1 MLTRLRS
8 RLAIA
13 GLVSAAA
20 LALMLPAAAQ
30 AVSWGSITSFGE
42 AAGLQPG
49 ALPGYG
55 GAPWLNGGDP
65 SVVAGPDGSVWF
77 VDRGDALGGSAAIG
91 RVAPDGTITEFTSSN
106 SGLPAGALPVSI
118 ARGPDGNIWFAEESK
133 KIARMTP
140 DGSSTTEFGE
150 ADGLNPG
157 GNPHTIT
164 AGADGNLWFA
174 DNGTTGAIGRINPAT
189 GNIVEFPAPGT
200 NRRAV
205 TLGPDGNIWFYVVGQ
220 AAQNFPQAASLGR
233 IKPDGTITK
242 FPEGSG
248 LIRSM
253 AAGPDGSLW
262 ATTSSSDERQ
272 SFIFKGSPTGG
283 TFKVTFRGET
293 TASIEYSTTQST
305 LIGRI
310 KTAIAALPKA
320 AGATLTAG
328 ENPPNIA
335 ISGSLAKTDL
345 PLMSCNGSGLTGG
358 TSPSCTVETLQNGG
372 PISIQRI
379 TTEGQATT
387 YTAGLNAG
395 ATLGQITTG
404 SDSNLWFVDESVVQE
419 TGEIDAI
426 GRVTPT
432 GSITVYNAGSAGVPS
447 VPASWVGLGLAPD
460 ADGNLWFADAEIF
473 LGESNAM
480 ARFGLGVPPALVRAP
495 SVIGSGQVSTRQ
507 VCGNDLWNSWAGR
520 QPVLGGLE
528 GGTEPEVQWFRDGV
542 EELIPNADGSYTP
555 NQAEDEGHMLSC
567 KVNVTYP
574 VPLNVST
581 SASSSEV
588 EVIGQSQ
595 GPTGATGATG
605 KTGATGATGATG
617 SAGSQGPAGPTGPAG
632 ADGSNGAPGAQGPQG
647 AQGPVGPQGPAGKV
661 TCKVR
666 QKGSKVKVTCTV
678 KASASSVRLRW
689 RLMRGGHMVRH
700 GVGGHRL
707 ELGSLGKGRY
717 VLRVEGRKSA
727 VIVVS

>member
-1 MLTRLRS
+1 
-8 RLAIA
+8 
-13 GLVSAAA
+13 
-20 LALMLPAAAQ
+20 
-30 AVSWGSITSFGE
+30 
-42 AAGLQPG
+42 
-49 ALPGYG
+49 
-55 GAPWLNGGDP
+55 
-65 SVVAGPDGSVWF
+65 
-77 VDRGDALGGSAAIG
+77 
-91 RVAPDGTITEFTSSN
+91 
-106 SGLPAGALPVSI
+106 
-118 ARGPDGNIWFAEESK
+118 
-133 KIARMTP
+133 MTP
-140 DGSSTTEFGE
+140 DGSSTTEFGQ
-150 ADGLNPG
+150 ADGLNAGSVPF
-157 GNPHTIT
+157 TIT
-164 AGADGNLWFA
+164 AGSDGNLWFA
-174 DNGTTGAIGRINPAT
+174 DNGTTTAIGRVNPAT
-189 GNIVEFPAPGT
+189 GHIDEFPVPALKL
-200 NRRAV
+200 RAA
-205 TLGPDGNIWFYVVGQ
+205 TLGPDGNVWFYAVGSVGPNIPK
-220 AAQNFPQAASLGR
+220 AAWLGR
-233 IKPDGTITK
+233 IKPDGTFTK
-242 FPEGSG
+242 FSEGSG
-248 LIRSM
+248 LVRGM
-253 AAGPDGSLW
+253 AAGPDGNLW
-262 ATTSSSDERQ
+262 AATSSSNEQ
-272 SFIFKGSPTGG
+272 QAFIFKGSPTGG

-293 TASIEYSTTQST
+293 TASIEYSTTEST

-320 AGATLTAG
+320 AGATLTTG
-328 ENPPNIA
+328 QEPPNIA
-335 ISGSLAKTDL
+335 ISGALAKTDL
-345 PLMSCNGSGLTGG
+345 PLTSCNGSGLTGG

-379 TTEGQATT
+379 TTDGQATT
-387 YTAGLNAG
+387 YTTDLNAG
-395 ATLGQITTG
+395 AALGQITTG
-404 SDSNLWFVDESVVQE
+404 SDGNLWFIDESFIQG

-432 GSITVYNAGSAGVPS
+432 GSITEYNGGSSGVPS
-447 VPASWVGLGLAPD
+447 VPASWGGLGLAPG

-473 LGESNAM
+473 FGESNAM
-480 ARFGLGVPPALVRAP
+480 ARFGLGAPPALVRAP

-678 KASASSVRLRW
+678 KASASSARLHW
-689 RLMRGGHMVRH
+689 RLMRDGHAVRH
-700 GVGGHRL
+700 GITTQQHRL
-707 ELGSLGKGRY
+707 RLGSLDTGRY
-717 VLRVEGRKSA
+717 VLRVEGRRA
-727 VIVVS
+727 TVIDVN